1 MITANC
7 TFGSR
12 FPNTK
17 TSASAKFFGIFG
29 LNFERLQGLDES
41 SHLQSLFF
49 KFGYLRENN
58 TDIAFNFD
66 PLTNNTAN
74 LSYLKHY
81 NYFDLKLDTN
91 YSFTDENPDYGL
103 NLQLSNTF

>member
-1 MITANC
+1 MCIRD
-7 TFGSR
+7 S
-12 FPNTK
+12 
-17 TSASAKFFGIFG
+17 
-29 LNFERLQGLDES
+29 
-41 SHLQSLFF
+41 F

-66 PLTNNTAN
+66 PLTSNTAN

-91 YSFTDENPDYGL
+91 YSFTDENPGYGL